1 MQVRIV
7 SCETKSVF
15 ALSVEFSELMRP
27 QQEGT
32 SMNDLR
38 VGRTL
43 DNASSLCE
51 FNWKVCRMTVYVVAL
66 IVISTV
72 LVSAQV
78 NSTGTISGRVTD
90 SQGDVLSGAA
100 VTIVE
105 QLTNVETK
113 LTTNNSGF
121 YSAGF
126 LKPGTYSIKISAT
139 GFDSALSSG

>member
-1 MQVRIV
+1 
-7 SCETKSVF
+7 
-15 ALSVEFSELMRP
+15 
-27 QQEGT
+27 
-32 SMNDLR
+32 MNSLR
-38 VGRTL
+38 VGAPTL
-43 DNASSLCE
+43 DTVSNLRE
-51 FNWKVCRMTVYVVAL
+51 FNWKVRRKAVYTLVL

-78 NSTGTISGRVTD
+78 NSTGTISGRITD

-100 VTIVE
+100 VSIVE

-126 LKPGTYSIKISAT
+126 LKPGT
-139 GFDSALSSG
+139 